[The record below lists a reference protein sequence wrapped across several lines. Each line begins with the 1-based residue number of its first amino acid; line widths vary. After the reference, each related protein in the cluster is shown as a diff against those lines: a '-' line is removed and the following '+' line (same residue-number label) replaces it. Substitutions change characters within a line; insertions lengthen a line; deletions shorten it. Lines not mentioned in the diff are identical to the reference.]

1 MPPRPPTRRLSE
13 RGTSETPTRRL
24 SERGTSESKPATIR
38 LRALL
43 PSLKP
48 AEARVARV
56 FLEPDSGEPHPTISS
71 VAARAETSTATVV
84 RLFQRLGYRHFKA
97 FWMDLTLDAHRD
109 EAAGATTEA
118 TGDID
123 RSDSLPDIVAKVYTN
138 SWLSLADTART
149 LDVGALAEAIE
160 LISGAARVDLFGAGA
175 GAVVLHDLQQKLS
188 RIGQTALF
196 WPDTHAAWTAAAALP
211 PGGVALGVSH
221 SGETVDTVEFLR
233 LARARGVRTIALT
246 NHGESPI
253 TEHAEVVLLTAARE
267 DPFRSGALGSRTA
280 QLLVLDCLFIGVA
293 QANYDG
299 SMEALRETLRVLRS
313 RR

>member
-1 MPPRPPTRRLSE
+1 MSRRSSE
-13 RGTSETPTRRL
+13 HTAHREPAAHG
-24 SERGTSESKPATIR
+24 ESSPESATIR
-38 LRALL
+38 LRAVL
-43 PSLKP
+43 PALKP

-56 FLEPDSGEPHPTISS
+56 FLEPGGVGRHPTISS
-71 VAARAETSTATVV
+71 VARSAETSTATVV

-97 FWMDLTLDAHRD
+97 FWMDLTLDARRD

-138 SWLSLADTART
+138 SWLSLADTARS
-149 LDVGALAEAIE
+149 LDTEALAAAID
-160 LISGAARVDLFGAGA
+160 LLAGARRIDLFGAGA

-188 RIGQTALF
+188 RIGLTALA

-211 PGGVALGVSH
+211 AGVVALGVSH
-221 SGETVDTVEFLR
+221 SGETRDTVEFLR
-233 LARARGVRTIALT
+233 IARARGARTIALT
-246 NHGESPI
+246 NHGRSAI
-253 TEHAEVVLLTAARE
+253 TEHADVVLLTAARE

-299 SMEALRETLRVLRS
+299 SMEALRETLRVLSS

>member
-1 MPPRPPTRRLSE
+1 M
-13 RGTSETPTRRL
+13 
-24 SERGTSESKPATIR
+24 
-38 LRALL
+38 L
-43 PSLKP
+43 PSLNP

-56 FLEPDSGEPHPTISS
+56 FLEPGGIGPHPTISS
-71 VAARAETSTATVV
+71 VAEQAETSTATVV
-84 RLFQRLGYRHFKA
+84 RLFQRLGYRQFKA
-97 FWMDLTLDAHRD
+97 FWMDLALDARRD
-109 EAAGATTEA
+109 EAAGASAEA

-138 SWLSLADTART
+138 SWLSLADTARA
-149 LDVGALAEAIE
+149 LNIDRLAEAIE
-160 LISGAARVDLFGAGA
+160 LLSAAERIDLFGAGA

-211 PGGVALGVSH
+211 PGVVALGVSH
-221 SGETVDTVEFLR
+221 SGETHDTVEFLR
-233 LARARGVRTIALT
+233 LARARGARTIALT
-246 NHGESPI
+246 NHVESPI
-253 TEHAEVVLLTAARE
+253 TEQADVVLLTAARE